1 MEAFFLYFGMSQD
14 RTILVCAKETPD
26 TYSDLSF
33 SNGGVQFSNPRPVLS
48 AYDAS
53 ALEEALVLSEAHGFR
68 VHVVMVG
75 PERASETLRKALA
88 MGAHEATLLTGAPEE
103 ADSAVIA
110 KILASFVQQFGPDA
124 VIMGRQSQDT
134 DVGLAGGM
142 LADHLDWPWTTN
154 AIGIRFEEEA
164 FWVKRQ
170 GDSAQE
176 WIASPMPCLIT
187 CSNNLN
193 DPRIPTLKGIMASK
207 KKPMHIEGI
216 DSLPGGDV
224 LSMLAPTTTIES
236 LTPMPERAAGELVEG
251 DLETLVDALK
261 KGLASIPETGVSS

>member
-1 MEAFFLYFGMSQD
+1 MSKE

-33 SNGGVQFSNPRPVLS
+33 SGGDVQFSNPRPVLN

-53 ALEEALVLSEAHGFR
+53 ALEEALVLSETHGFR
-68 VHVVMVG
+68 VHVVMIG
-75 PERASETLRKALA
+75 PERAAETLRKALA
-88 MGAHEATLLTGAPEE
+88 MGADEATLLTGAPEG

-110 KILASFVQQFGPDA
+110 KILSSFVQQFGPDA

-134 DVGLAGGM
+134 DVGLAGTM
-142 LADHLDWPWTTN
+142 LAEHLGWPWTTN
-154 AIGIRFEEEA
+154 AIGIRVEDNM
-164 FWVKRQ
+164 FWMKRQ

-176 WIASPMPCLIT
+176 SISSPMPCLIT

-207 KKPMHIEGI
+207 KKPMHILGI
-216 DSLPGGDV
+216 DQLPKGESLSSTPPSTV
-224 LSMLAPTTTIES
+224 LDS
-236 LTPMPERAAGELVEG
+236 LTPMPERSVGQVVEG
-251 DLETLVDALK
+251 DLETLVDALV
-261 KGLASIPETGVSS
+261 KGLASIPETGVDA

>member
-1 MEAFFLYFGMSQD
+1 MSQE

-33 SNGGVQFSNPRPVLS
+33 SNGSVQFSNPRPVLN

-88 MGAHEATLLTGAPEE
+88 MGAHEATLLTGAPET
-103 ADSAVIA
+103 ADSAVVA

-142 LADHLDWPWTTN
+142 LADHLHWPWTTN
-154 AIGIRFEEEA
+154 AIGIRFEQEA

-207 KKPMHIEGI
+207 KKPMHLVGI
-216 DSLPGGDV
+216 DQLPGGDE
-224 LSMLAPTTTIES
+224 LSKLEVTTAIES
-236 LTPMPERAAGELVEG
+236 LKPMPERAAGELVEG
-251 DLETLVDALK
+251 DLETLVDALI